1 MDKTHKY
8 LIIFLINTII
18 ISLTIVCLS
27 PVHGEAYLIQP
38 YVIKFVKSPVIPDIG
53 LYQRKIM

>member
-1 MDKTHKY
+1 MDKTDKY

-18 ISLTIVCLS
+18 ISLVCLS
-27 PVHGEAYLIQP
+27 PVHGEVYLIQP
-38 YVIKFVKSPVIPDIG
+38 YVIKFVRSPVIPDIG